1 MTAFRDRN
9 VAEDLLDVGSA
20 THPSGLVTFGADHL
34 LAHSHSEPRL
44 RAGCKTRS
52 VTPLGEIVRRF
63 LRLGVLGFGG
73 PAAHI
78 AMMRDEFVVR
88 EKWFDDAEFARMVGA
103 VNLIPGP
110 NSTELAMHI
119 GHRRAGGRGLVA
131 AGLAFIV
138 PAVLIVGVI
147 AWLHGRYGTEPAV
160 VDLRWGVLPVIVAI
174 VAHATYGLA
183 RTSLGSLMPFVVAIV
198 AVSFHLAG
206 ANELLVLAVAGAVG
220 AVRGGFDARR
230 TAFTPLA
237 FVMAAAAHPP
247 TWRIFM
253 VFLEIG
259 AVLYGSG
266 YVLVAFLEGRLVDQL
281 GWLDPTSIL
290 DAVAIGQITPGP
302 VFSTA
307 TFVGWQLGGF
317 SGAVAATIGIFM
329 PAFVL
334 VRFLGRIVDVLGA
347 SGVGRSFLDAVVA
360 ASLGLMAGALIRIA
374 DDALVDVGT
383 AVIAVAALAALLAK
397 VPATRVVLMGAVIGI
412 GRLVLG

>member
-1 MTAFRDRN
+1 MWAP
-9 VAEDLLDVGSA
+9 
-20 THPSGLVTFGADHL
+20 HPIQPGFPHSGHVTRLHIPPRVSSDDGGWQT
-34 LAHSHSEPRL
+34 LAVSS
-44 RAGCKTRS
+44 T
-52 VTPLGEIVRRF
+52 GEIVRRF

-138 PAVLIVGVI
+138 PAVLIVGAI
-147 AWLHGRYGTEPAV
+147 AWLHGRYGTDPAV

-183 RTSLGSLMPFVVAIV
+183 RTSIGSLMPFLVAIV
-198 AVSFHLAG
+198 AMSFHLAG
-206 ANELLVLAVAGAVG
+206 ANELLVLAVAGAAG
-220 AVRGGFDARR
+220 AAHGGIDARR
-230 TAFTPLA
+230 AAFPPLA
-237 FVMAAAAHPP
+237 LVMAAAAHPP
-247 TWRIFM
+247 MWRIFT
-253 VFLEIG
+253 VFLEMG

-266 YVLVAFLEGRLVDQL
+266 YVLVAFLEGRLVEQL

-317 SGAVAATIGIFM
+317 PGAVAATIGIFL

-334 VRFLGRIVDVLGA
+334 VRFLGRIVDGLGA

-383 AVIAVAALAALLAK
+383 TVIAVAALVALLAK
-397 VPATRVVLMGAVIGI
+397 VPATRVVLVGAVIGI